1 MRKKQVR
8 PRCIVRRTLGLI
20 ATTLTIAAIG
30 EQLRLP
36 PEERTWQGKIMGIPY
51 DFRWPTAERIRE
63 KVWNKNTSRILVP
76 HVFGVG
82 WTINFYPLLHCKA
95 KDKPE

>member
-1 MRKKQVR
+1 MC
-8 PRCIVRRTLGLI
+8 PRCIVRRTIGLL
-20 ATTLTIAAIG
+20 ATILVIAAIG

-51 DFRWPTAERIRE
+51 DFRWPTVERVRE
-63 KVWNKNTSRILVP
+63 KVWNKDTSRILMP

-82 WTINFYPLLHCKA
+82 WTINFYPLLHFKSE
-95 KDKPE
+95 DKPA

>member
-1 MRKKQVR
+1 MTCKRR
-8 PRCIVRRTLGLI
+8 IVSRTIGLI
-20 ATTLTIAAIG
+20 ATILVIAAIG

-51 DFRWPTAERIRE
+51 DFRWPTVERIRE

-82 WTINFYPLLHCKA
+82 WTINFYPLLHFKA
-95 KDKPE
+95 EDKPA